1 MAKKLKMDK
10 QSIYSRIGPIALLFG
25 AVILAGGLGFRIIE
39 GWTWLESIYMAVI
52 TVTTVGFSEVHPLS
66 INGRLFTASLII
78 AGVGII
84 TYSFPVVIRY
94 LFEGEFRGIIK
105 AKKMKKYIS
114 SLSGHYVVCGYGAIG
129 RQICAELKKANNEVV
144 VVELD
149 PATVAMAESAGF
161 HAVEGDACSNEVLIS
176 SGIKQAQGLVVATNE
191 DSTNLLVVITARGI
205 RSDLHIVARTN
216 REEVTGK
223 LLRAGA
229 DKVLFP
235 QAIAGSRMAQLLIRP
250 GICEFL
256 DIVFQDSQLELTLER
271 FPVEPGSPVENRSIL
286 ESRIREKS
294 GVTVIGMT
302 KPDGTVTSV
311 VTPETVLCAND
322 TAILLGTKV
331 QMEKARALFSA

>member
-1 MAKKLKMDK
+1 MAK
-10 QSIYSRIGPIALLFG
+10 QNIYSSIGPLAALFG
-25 AVILAGGLGFRIIE
+25 IIILAGGLGFRIIE
-39 GWTWLESIYMAVI
+39 GWTLLESIYMAVI

-66 INGRLFTASLII
+66 VNGKLFTACLII

-84 TYSFPVVIRY
+84 TYSFPIVIRY

-105 AKKMKKYIS
+105 TKKMKKYIS

-129 RQICAELKKANNEVV
+129 RQICAELKKEHHEVV
-144 VVELD
+144 VVEHD
-149 PATVAMAESAGF
+149 PETVAQAEAEGF
-161 HAVEGDACSNEVLIS
+161 HAIEGDACSNEILRF
-176 SGIKQAQGLVVATNE
+176 SGVEQAHGLVVATNE
-191 DSTNLLVVITARGI
+191 DSTNLLVVLTARGL
-205 RSDLHIVARTN
+205 RNDLHIVARTN

-235 QAIAGSRMAQLLIRP
+235 QAIAGSRMAQLLTRP

-256 DIVFQDSQLELTLER
+256 DIVFQNSQLELTLESLT
-271 FPVEPGSPVENRSIL
+271 VASGSRVENLSIQ
-286 ESRIREKS
+286 ETGIREKS

-302 KPDGTVTSV
+302 KLDGTGTSMI
-311 VTPETVLCAND
+311 TPETILGTND

-331 QMEKARALFSA
+331 QMEKARGLFSA

>member
-1 MAKKLKMDK
+1 MEK
-10 QSIYSRIGPIALLFG
+10 QNIYSRIGPVALLFG

-66 INGRLFTASLII
+66 VNGKLFTACLII

-84 TYSFPVVIRY
+84 TYSFPIVIRY

-105 AKKMKKYIS
+105 AKKMKKYIG

-129 RQICAELKKANNEVV
+129 RQICTELKKANHDVV
-144 VVELD
+144 VVEHD
-149 PATVAMAESAGF
+149 PETVAMAESDGL

-176 SGIKQAQGLVVATNE
+176 SGIDQAQGLVVATNE

-205 RSDLHIVARTN
+205 SPGLHIVARTN

-235 QAIAGSRMAQLLIRP
+235 RLL
-250 GICEFL
+250 
-256 DIVFQDSQLELTLER
+256 
-271 FPVEPGSPVENRSIL
+271 
-286 ESRIREKS
+286 REAAWHS
-294 GVTVIGMT
+294 
-302 KPDGTVTSV
+302 
-311 VTPETVLCAND
+311 C
-322 TAILLGTKV
+322 
-331 QMEKARALFSA
+331 